1 MDRAVSIRRVVLGDD
16 GVHVEAGGVV
26 DLPPGDRTE
35 RQRESPRGVAV
46 AALVLGAEPPRPEV
60 YEIERV
66 ALTTARADGGVCGA
80 VAVGGR

>member
-66 ALTTARADGGVCGA
+66 ARSPLPGRTVACGA

>member
-35 RQRESPRGVAV
+35 RQRS
-46 AALVLGAEPPRPEV
+46 LPE
-60 YEIERV
+60 E
-66 ALTTARADGGVCGA
+66 
-80 VAVGGR
+80 